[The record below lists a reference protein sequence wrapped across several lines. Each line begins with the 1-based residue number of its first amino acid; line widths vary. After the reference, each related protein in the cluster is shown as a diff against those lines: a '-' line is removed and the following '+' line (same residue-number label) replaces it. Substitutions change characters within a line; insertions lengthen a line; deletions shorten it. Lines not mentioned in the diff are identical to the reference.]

1 MPSDHFRA
9 HARRPVSL
17 SATLHATG
25 RSWHADVSV
34 IDLGLGGAGLV
45 AHGGPVPYDAVT
57 LELVS
62 PILWDPL
69 ELPGQVRWSAPP
81 DASGGIRVGVAF
93 EHQRADR
100 LRALLA
106 LVAGA
111 AED

>member
-34 IDLGLGGAGLV
+34 VALGLGGAGLV
-45 AHGGPVPYDAVT
+45 AHGRPVPHGAVT

-62 PILWDPL
+62 PVLWDPL
-69 ELPGQVRWSAPP
+69 ELSGQVRWSAPP
-81 DASGGIRVGVAF
+81 DAAGDQRVGVAF
-93 EHQRADR
+93 EHRRADR

-106 LVAGA
+106 LVAEA